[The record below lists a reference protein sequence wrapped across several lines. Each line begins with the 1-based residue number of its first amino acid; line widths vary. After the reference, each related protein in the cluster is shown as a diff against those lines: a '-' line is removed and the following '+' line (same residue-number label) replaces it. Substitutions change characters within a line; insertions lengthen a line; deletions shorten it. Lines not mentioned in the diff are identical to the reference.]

1 MPVLLIEDASG
12 KSKMNPKAVLF
23 ILLAC
28 SGCASITGS
37 KNQPVSVQASHNGQV
52 LDGADC
58 TLVNDK
64 GTWFVKSPGSAVVQ
78 KSGQDLVVTCNKS
91 GIPQGVATYASS
103 ANGGVWGNILFGGLI
118 GFAVDA
124 SSGAAFDYPTSMGVQ
139 MGQVIR
145 LEPSNVEK
153 NTQTM
158 DEYDPR
164 NSIPLIQA
172 GTRTS
177 GVNVPQA
184 NVSGKSQVSQP
195 QNSGIV
201 FSSAGSSNPGTQKLR
216 EIKALRDEGIL
227 TQKEYDTKK
236 TEILKGM

>member
-1 MPVLLIEDASG
+1 MINKNLILT
-12 KSKMNPKAVLF
+12 LF
-23 ILLAC
+23 LVC

-52 LDGADC
+52 LDSADC

-64 GTWFVKSPGSAVVQ
+64 GVWYVKAPGSTVVQ
-78 KSGQDLVVTCNKS
+78 KSGQDLVVTCNKY
-91 GIPQGVATYASS
+91 GLPQGVATYASS

-145 LEPSNVEK
+145 LEPPKVEQ

-158 DEYDPR
+158 DDYDPR
-164 NSIPLIQA
+164 NNIPLLQA
-172 GTRTS
+172 GTRSS
-177 GVNVPQA
+177 GVNVPQKL
-184 NVSGKSQVSQP
+184 VQEKPQGSQSKG
-195 QNSGIV
+195 SDLV
-201 FSSAGSSNPGTQKLR
+201 FTTGSTSNPAAQKLR
-216 EIKALRDEGIL
+216 EIKALKDEGIL
-227 TQKEYDTKK
+227 TQKEYDSKK
-236 TEILKGM
+236 AEILKGM

>member
-1 MPVLLIEDASG
+1 MAYLKSVLLV
-12 KSKMNPKAVLF
+12 MLV
-23 ILLAC
+23 C

-37 KNQPVSVQASHNGQV
+37 KNQPVSVQASHNGKI
-52 LDGADC
+52 LDNADC

-64 GTWFVKSPGSAVVQ
+64 GTWFVKAPGSTVVQ
-78 KSGQDLVVTCNKS
+78 KSGQDLVVTCNKD
-91 GIPQGVATYASS
+91 GLPQGVATYASS

-145 LEPSNVEK
+145 LEPSRVEK

-164 NSIPLIQA
+164 NNIPLLQA

-177 GVNVPQA
+177 GVNVTADPYPSTQQLKSNNSVLSFSNA
-184 NVSGKSQVSQP
+184 SNVTSPVS
-195 QNSGIV
+195 
-201 FSSAGSSNPGTQKLR
+201 QKLR
-216 EIKALRDEGIL
+216 ELKVLRDEGVL
-227 TQKEYDTKK
+227 TQKEYDLKK
-236 TEILKGM
+236 AELLKTM

>member
-1 MPVLLIEDASG
+1 MDKKITLAVGVLLL
-12 KSKMNPKAVLF
+12 VT
-23 ILLAC
+23 
-28 SGCASITGS
+28 GCASITGS
-37 KNQPVSVQASHNGQV
+37 KNQPVSVQASHQGRV
-52 LDGADC
+52 LDSVDC

-64 GTWFVKSPGSAVVQ
+64 GVWFVKAPGSTVVQ
-78 KSGQDLVVTCNKS
+78 KSGQDLVVTCNKD

-164 NSIPLIQA
+164 NNIPLLQA

-177 GVNVPQA
+177 GVNVPQQA
-184 NVSGKSQVSQP
+184 SPGAQKNQQGSNAGL
-195 QNSGIV
+195 V
-201 FSSAGSSNPGTQKLR
+201 FSRGASTTPSVQKIRDL
-216 EIKALRDEGIL
+216 KALRDEGIL
-227 TQKEYDTKK
+227 TQKEYDQKK
-236 TEILKGM
+236 AEILKGM

>member
-1 MPVLLIEDASG
+1 MAYSKSVLLV
-12 KSKMNPKAVLF
+12 MLV
-23 ILLAC
+23 C

-37 KNQPVSVQASHNGQV
+37 KNQPVSVQASHNGKI
-52 LDGADC
+52 LDNADC

-64 GTWFVKSPGSAVVQ
+64 GTWFVKAPGSTVVQ
-78 KSGQDLVVTCNKS
+78 KSGQDLVVTCNKD
-91 GIPQGVATYASS
+91 GAPQGVATYASS

-145 LEPSNVEK
+145 LEPSRVEK

-158 DEYDPR
+158 DDYDPR
-164 NSIPLIQA
+164 NNIPLLQA

-177 GVNVPQA
+177 GVNVPQSDARA
-184 NVSGKSQVSQP
+184 NSAQASGST
-195 QNSGIV
+195 SGLV
-201 FSSAGSSNPGTQKLR
+201 FSNGSGSNPGAQKLR
-216 EIKALRDEGIL
+216 DLKTLKDEGIV
-227 TQKEYDTKK
+227 TQKEYDAKK
-236 TEILKGM
+236 AEILKSM

>member
-1 MPVLLIEDASG
+1 MAYSKSVLLV
-12 KSKMNPKAVLF
+12 MLV
-23 ILLAC
+23 C

-37 KNQPVSVQASHNGQV
+37 KNQPVSVQASHNGKI
-52 LDGADC
+52 LDNADC

-64 GTWFVKSPGSAVVQ
+64 GTWFVKAPGSTVVQ
-78 KSGQDLVVTCNKS
+78 KSGQDLVVTCNKD
-91 GIPQGVATYASS
+91 GLPQGVATYASS

-145 LEPSNVEK
+145 LEPSRVEK

-164 NSIPLIQA
+164 NNIPLLQA

-177 GVNVPQA
+177 GVNVTADPYPSTQQLKSNNSVLSFSNA
-184 NVSGKSQVSQP
+184 SNVTSPVS
-195 QNSGIV
+195 
-201 FSSAGSSNPGTQKLR
+201 QKLR
-216 EIKALRDEGIL
+216 ELKVLRDEGVL
-227 TQKEYDTKK
+227 TQKEYDLKK
-236 TEILKGM
+236 AELLKTM

>member
-1 MPVLLIEDASG
+1 MMNSKTVLL
-12 KSKMNPKAVLF
+12 V
-23 ILLAC
+23 LLAC

-37 KNQPVSVQASHNGQV
+37 KNQPVSVQVSHNGQI

-64 GTWFVKSPGSAVVQ
+64 GVWYVKAPGSTVVQ
-78 KSGQDLVVTCNKS
+78 KSGQDLVVTCNKQ
-91 GIPQGVATYASS
+91 GVPQGVATYASS

-139 MGQVIR
+139 MGQVLR
-145 LEPSNVEK
+145 LEPSNFEK
-153 NTQTM
+153 NTHTM

-164 NSIPLIQA
+164 NNIPLLQA

-177 GVNVPQA
+177 GVNVPP
-184 NVSGKSQVSQP
+184 VSASTKGQLEQTQST
-195 QNSGIV
+195 GIV
-201 FSSAGSSNPGTQKLR
+201 FASGASSNPGAQKLR
-216 EIKALRDEGIL
+216 EIKALKDEGIL
-227 TQKEYDTKK
+227 SQKEYDAKK
-236 TEILKGM
+236 AEILKGM

>member
-1 MPVLLIEDASG
+1 MAYLKSVLLV
-12 KSKMNPKAVLF
+12 MLV
-23 ILLAC
+23 C

-37 KNQPVSVQASHNGQV
+37 KNQPVSVQASHNGKI
-52 LDGADC
+52 LDNADC

-64 GTWFVKSPGSAVVQ
+64 GTWFVKAPGSTVVQ
-78 KSGQDLVVTCNKS
+78 KSGQDLVVTCNRD
-91 GIPQGVATYASS
+91 GLPQGVATYASS

-145 LEPSNVEK
+145 LEPSRVEQ

-164 NSIPLIQA
+164 NNIPLLQA

-177 GVNVPQA
+177 GVNVPKNDTREGA
-184 NVSGKSQVSQP
+184 PSSK
-195 QNSGIV
+195 NSGSGLT
-201 FSSAGSSNPGTQKLR
+201 FANGSTSNSNAQKMR

-227 TQKEYDTKK
+227 TQKEYEAKK
-236 TEILKGM
+236 TEILKSM